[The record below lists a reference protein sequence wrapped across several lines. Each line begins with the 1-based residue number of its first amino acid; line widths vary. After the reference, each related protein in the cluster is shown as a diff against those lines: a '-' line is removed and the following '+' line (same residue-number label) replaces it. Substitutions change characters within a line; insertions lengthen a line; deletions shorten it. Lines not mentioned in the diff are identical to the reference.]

1 MRLWSLHPSLLDAR
15 GLVALWREGLL
26 ARAVLRGRT
35 RGYRRHP
42 QLDRFRRCADPV
54 RALDAYLWAVHDEA
68 GRRGYAFDA
77 RKLGPRRGH
86 GRLAVT
92 RGQLAHE
99 KRHLGAKLRERAPAA
114 LAGLRRAASA
124 LAHPL
129 FRVVAGPHADWERGD
144 TAGGNVDN
152 VRRRVRGA
160 DERLAPRRGRKR

>member
-35 RGYRRHP
+35 RGYTRHP

-54 RALDAYLWAVHDEA
+54 KALDAYLWAVHDEA
-68 GRRGYAFDA
+68 ARRGYAFDA
-77 RKLGPRRGH
+77 RKLGPRRAR

-99 KRHLGAKLRERAPAA
+99 KRHLAAKLRARAPAA
-114 LAGLRRAASA
+114 LGALRRAAA
-124 LAHPL
+124 APAHPL
-129 FRVVAGPHADWERGD
+129 FRIVAGPRADWERGD
-144 TAGGNVDN
+144 TGRRNGEN
-152 VRRRVRGA
+152 VRRR
-160 DERLAPRRGRKR
+160 RKS

>member
-1 MRLWSLHPSLLDAR
+1 VRLWSLHPSVLDAR

-42 QLDRFRRCADPV
+42 QLDRFRRCGDPV

-68 GRRGYAFDA
+68 ARRGYAFDA
-77 RKLGPRRGH
+77 GKLGPRRGH
-86 GRLAVT
+86 ARLAVT

-99 KRHLGAKLRERAPAA
+99 KRHLLAKLRARAPGA
-114 LAGLRRAASA
+114 LAGLRRAAAA

-129 FRVVAGPHADWERGD
+129 FRVVAGPRATWERGD
-144 TAGGNVDN
+144 TAARNVEN
-152 VRRRVRGA
+152 VRRRVRAA
-160 DERLAPRRGRKR
+160 DGRLAPRRGRKP